1 MLLFYLSLIESDEDK
16 SKFERLYYEYNKLM
30 KYVAIKEIHDE
41 YLAEDAVHEA
51 FIKLTRYIKGIDE
64 NESHKTKAFIVIVVK
79 SVCKDMLRKLKQDK
93 FFSLEEID
101 NIGCTNNE
109 AFKNIELQDV
119 YSAIESLS
127 DTYREI
133 IELKVYY
140 DLSDKQIADIVGID
154 NSAVRKRLQRG
165 REILRKKLA
174 EGGEDYVSVKRNW
187 WKVKIGVWTL

>member
-1 MLLFYLSLIESDEDK
+1 MLLFYLSLIESEEDK
-16 SKFERLYYEYNKLM
+16 SKFERLYNNYRKLM
-30 KYVAIKEIHDE
+30 KYVAIEKLKDE

-51 FIKLTRYIKGIDE
+51 FIKLARYIKGIDE
-64 NESHKTKAFIVIVVK
+64 NDSRKTKAFLVIVVK
-79 SVCKDMLRKLKQDK
+79 SVCIDMIRKQKHNK

-101 NIGCTNNE
+101 NMGYVSNDSL
-109 AFKNIELQDV
+109 KDIEIQDV

-140 DLSDKQIADIVGID
+140 DLSDKQIADIVGIE

-165 REILRKKLA
+165 REILRKKLS
-174 EGGEDYVSVKRNW
+174 ERGEDYVSVKRNW
-187 WKVKIGVWTL
+187 WKVNNGVWTL